1 MFAPATDQ
9 PIETVAKEAIP
20 SLFFGHDD
28 VLVDSLPARQRR
40 RADADRA
47 VALGNAYHGKLDIFF
62 QTADGQTKRV
72 QTAVWAADSEHLTLK
87 SGTTLPL
94 RAVLGFDFY

>member
-1 MFAPATDQ
+1 MFAPTTDQ
-9 PIETVAKEAIP
+9 PIETLHKEDIP
-20 SLFFGHDD
+20 SLHFGHDD
-28 VLVDSLPARQRR
+28 ILAHDLTSRQRR
-40 RADADRA
+40 RHDADRA
-47 VALGNAYHGKLDIFF
+47 AALGNAHHGKLDIFF

-87 SGTTLPL
+87 SGISLPM